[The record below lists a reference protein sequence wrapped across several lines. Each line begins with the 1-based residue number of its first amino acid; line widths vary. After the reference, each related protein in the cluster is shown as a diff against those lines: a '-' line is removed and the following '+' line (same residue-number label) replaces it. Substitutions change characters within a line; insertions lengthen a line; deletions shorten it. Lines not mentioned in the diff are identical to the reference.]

1 MSIDIAIQNVGEY
14 YAAHYLSDKNGFLK
28 DINDQT
34 KIWKEIGS
42 QSTPKKLQSLG
53 EAYFKAKTRALDFTT
68 PEHRLKANDA
78 VFECWHPKLLD
89 ALGYIMEPVS
99 IELTSE
105 KQMLPATLK
114 LFRNNQ
120 PWLVILETPFC
131 LACGETDE
139 EPLEVPIFGK
149 KDKTEWPYFQGE
161 WENGIATLFKQEDRP
176 RWVMLLTGSRIYL
189 FDAHTFAQA
198 RYLYIDLEEA
208 YGRKDNKT
216 FEAIGALLSRETLS
230 PETESESVIHEK
242 LREGSLKSTHGVSD
256 QLQGAVREAIEAIAN
271 GWVQARIAKKQ
282 GYRQLTEGKE
292 PALPDGSWEITP
304 EQLQHEALIYVYRIL
319 FCLYAEARGGELG
332 ILPISD
338 DVYRLGYS
346 IESLRDLADRGEP
359 GTQAENGF
367 YYAEHLN
374 RLFQLINKGFH
385 PEKDTKAIGKKKQE
399 KDHWSMKPA
408 PRQMTFFDGVES
420 NNQLHFDADQSQT
433 ILDNDPAYLK
443 TFIVQPLTATL
454 FDSEVTP
461 LLNRVKLS
469 NQVLHQVMRRL
480 SLGRGDKG
488 KQIGRINYAELGIV
502 QLGAVYEGLLS
513 YKGFFAKED
522 LIQVLQAP
530 KKTKS
535 NQPLVYDNAIDP
547 KQPTWFVPV
556 SRMEDFKPGEIV
568 IEHRTKQTRIYKLGE
583 FILHLNGM
591 DRVNSA
597 SYYTPEVLTRT
608 LIKEALKERLKDF
621 GPEQADEILSLK
633 ICEPAMGSAAFLVEA
648 INQLAHEY
656 LRLKQEQVQKTGKK
670 GIDPGKYEDELRR
683 VQHYIAVHNV
693 YGVDLNPTAV
703 ELGALSLWLASIHRL
718 KVKSGDNGK
727 PDVYQPGATPWF
739 GLRLRAGNSLIGA
752 RRAVWTEGQLKT
764 GLFFGKNQETPRQL
778 KPGESRQAN
787 EVYHFL
793 VWDEDMAP
801 AARDK
806 LMKKYWKEDC
816 DKINEWQRLEVK
828 QKWTVEQIAQAK
840 KISRKIDEL
849 WDEYAIAR
857 VDGLNKTQCTAS
869 VWPEPL
875 DLRQGAS
882 LVQQEQ
888 IKTTLESQSGAFQ
901 RLKLLMDSWCAFYF
915 WPLEHSEVLP
925 TKEAW
930 LASAELL
937 LGSMLWES
945 SIEREMIKLKLGD
958 TFDMEHLYQISQNH
972 LPDTKQLG
980 AAVPWYHIGIEA
992 GCQQNFHHW
1001 ELVYTEILGPTFKDQ
1016 KYSPKGFDLMF
1027 GNPPWIKVTWND
1039 APLLTEFEPLLGV
1052 KDAKSAKFNS
1062 ERPKLLKNEE
1072 RKVNYRDR
1080 FEQEEGSSMFL
1091 NDKTLYPALA
1101 GVQTNLYK
1109 NFIERSWDL
1118 LGIFGKAGLLHP
1130 QNTFDDPNGG
1140 NFRGQYLNRLKLHLH
1155 FKNELLLF
1163 KDVDHTRDFCI
1174 NIYKYQPG
1182 KVDFQAIFNIFD
1194 PRTIEFSRSHTR
1206 KSEIVPSIKDNNGK
1220 WEVKG
1225 HKQRIINIS
1234 EKELDLFY
1242 RLFEDEKANPS
1253 QARIPQIH
1261 SLPILK
1267 VLSLLADTPKRICNL
1282 NNSYIIVEMFHES
1295 NAQEKGVITRHEH
1308 PSYQAQGTGDWII
1321 SGPHFYVANA
1331 FNKTAKTECFGK
1343 KGADFDKIDLE
1354 HIRENYL
1361 PKCIYSP
1368 GDKKQNLLS
1377 FNNSISEWP
1386 NISNKPMSKIKRP
1399 FFWPIN
1405 EDQLPAYEII
1415 LGEKVNLYGEDISK
1429 PGAKTARKFGFFS
1442 TWKGSVEDAIAEIKA
1457 NDNNKSENFHI
1468 KFKEIVLTQAKPS
1481 KEELKKTPRPTT
1493 SYPKLAF
1500 RAMCRSGAER
1510 SLISALTPSGAGA
1523 INSARFA
1530 IFIDFRRTFPT

>member
-1 MSIDIAIQNVGEY
+1 
-14 YAAHYLSDKNGFLK
+14 
-28 DINDQT
+28 
-34 KIWKEIGS
+34 
-42 QSTPKKLQSLG
+42 
-53 EAYFKAKTRALDFTT
+53 
-68 PEHRLKANDA
+68 
-78 VFECWHPKLLD
+78 
-89 ALGYIMEPVS
+89 
-99 IELTSE
+99 
-105 KQMLPATLK
+105 
-114 LFRNNQ
+114 
-120 PWLVILETPFC
+120 
-131 LACGETDE
+131 
-139 EPLEVPIFGK
+139 
-149 KDKTEWPYFQGE
+149 
-161 WENGIATLFKQEDRP
+161 
-176 RWVMLLTGSRIYL
+176 
-189 FDAHTFAQA
+189 
-198 RYLYIDLEEA
+198 
-208 YGRKDNKT
+208 
-216 FEAIGALLSRETLS
+216 
-230 PETESESVIHEK
+230 
-242 LREGSLKSTHGVSD
+242 
-256 QLQGAVREAIEAIAN
+256 
-271 GWVQARIAKKQ
+271 
-282 GYRQLTEGKE
+282 
-292 PALPDGSWEITP
+292 
-304 EQLQHEALIYVYRIL
+304 
-319 FCLYAEARGGELG
+319 
-332 ILPISD
+332 
-338 DVYRLGYS
+338 
-346 IESLRDLADRGEP
+346 
-359 GTQAENGF
+359 
-367 YYAEHLN
+367 
-374 RLFQLINKGFH
+374 
-385 PEKDTKAIGKKKQE
+385 
-399 KDHWSMKPA
+399 
-408 PRQMTFFDGVES
+408 
-420 NNQLHFDADQSQT
+420 
-433 ILDNDPAYLK
+433 
-443 TFIVQPLTATL
+443 
-454 FDSEVTP
+454 
-461 LLNRVKLS
+461 
-469 NQVLHQVMRRL
+469 
-480 SLGRGDKG
+480 
-488 KQIGRINYAELGIV
+488 
-502 QLGAVYEGLLS
+502 
-513 YKGFFAKED
+513 
-522 LIQVLQAP
+522 
-530 KKTKS
+530 
-535 NQPLVYDNAIDP
+535 
-547 KQPTWFVPV
+547 
-556 SRMEDFKPGEIV
+556 
-568 IEHRTKQTRIYKLGE
+568 
-583 FILHLNGM
+583 
-591 DRVNSA
+591 
-597 SYYTPEVLTRT
+597 
-608 LIKEALKERLKDF
+608 
-621 GPEQADEILSLK
+621 
-633 ICEPAMGSAAFLVEA
+633 
-648 INQLAHEY
+648 
-656 LRLKQEQVQKTGKK
+656 
-670 GIDPGKYEDELRR
+670 
-683 VQHYIAVHNV
+683 
-693 YGVDLNPTAV
+693 
-703 ELGALSLWLASIHRL
+703 
-718 KVKSGDNGK
+718 
-727 PDVYQPGATPWF
+727 
-739 GLRLRAGNSLIGA
+739 
-752 RRAVWTEGQLKT
+752 
-764 GLFFGKNQETPRQL
+764 
-778 KPGESRQAN
+778 
-787 EVYHFL
+787 
-793 VWDEDMAP
+793 
-801 AARDK
+801 
-806 LMKKYWKEDC
+806 MKKYWKEDC
-816 DKINEWQRLEVK
+816 DKINGWQRLEVK
-828 QKWTVEQIAQAK
+828 QKWAVEQIAQAK
-840 KISRKIDEL
+840 KISGKIDEL
-849 WDEYAIAR
+849 WDEYAISR

-875 DLRQGAS
+875 DLSQGAS

-915 WPLEHSEVLP
+915 WPLEQSEILP
-925 TKEAW
+925 TKDAW

-937 LGSMLWES
+937 LGSILWES
-945 SIEREMIKLKLGD
+945 GVEREMIKLKLGD

-972 LPDTKQLG
+972 LPDTSQL
-980 AAVPWYHIGIEA
+980 ATAVPWYHIGIET
-992 GCQQNFHHW
+992 GLQQNFHHW
-1001 ELVYTEILGPTFKDQ
+1001 ELVFTEILGPAFKDQ
-1016 KYSPKGFDLMF
+1016 KYAPNGFDLMF

-1052 KDAKSAKFNS
+1052 REAKSAKFNS
-1062 ERPKLLKNEE
+1062 ERPKLLENEE

-1267 VLSLLADTPKRICNL
+1267 VLSLLADMPKRICNL

-1481 KEELKKTPRPTT
+1481 KEELKKTPRPIT

-1530 IFIDFRRTFPT
+1530 IFIDFRDLLTVSTFSVSIIADFFIKIKGRANVQESDFGQLPFVTGNAIDLASNRFLRLSCLTKAYEDFWKQGFISSITNDSYTIQERFNIESEIKWSNLSNHWEKNICIRNDFNRRQALLEIDVLVAIQMGISIDELIQIYSIQFPVMKSYEDADQYDTKGRRLPNTTRKDPGAKELREALKNHDGKSPVEVSWEIDNGNQTVTKTFYPPFQHVDRIEDYKVAYRVFEERLGLNI